1 VSYEVLEIIQ
11 LPYLRLDLS
20 TTAPLLETILNPAT
34 YSSIAEM
41 FVSDNGP
48 YKFLEELW
56 DGDV

>member
-1 VSYEVLEIIQ
+1 
-11 LPYLRLDLS
+11 LS